1 MVLTGLFGV
10 VYGSCATIL
19 LGKLRKAEEQN
30 ARLLGSFGCFAQT
43 QDDFSAR
50 YADWAAWDD
59 YTFIEDANKHYVDSN
74 LVPEKLALANIN
86 LVLYIHS
93 SGRIVFAQVLI

>member
-1 MVLTGLFGV
+1 LGGV
-10 VYGSCATIL
+10 
-19 LGKLRKAEEQN
+19 
-30 ARLLGSFGCFAQT
+30 
-43 QDDFSAR
+43 DDT
-50 YADWAAWDD
+50 

-93 SGRIVFAQVLI
+93 IVFAQVLI